1 MLLSCFIH
9 LKLDES
15 IFCAII
21 LIEID
26 FQFLFYKSSFSFF
39 INMLGNTA
47 TKLLPVVTEEKKI
60 DVSVENGEAVLKL
73 STWTENLGW
82 TCQKTMRLEA
92 ELLDDLHRAI
102 SAARY
107 RLNSRKAET
116 DEAVTVKNNVLEF
129 PVIS

>member
-1 MLLSCFIH
+1 MF
-9 LKLDES
+9 
-15 IFCAII
+15 
-21 LIEID
+21 
-26 FQFLFYKSSFSFF
+26 
-39 INMLGNTA
+39 GNTA

-60 DVSVENGEAVLKL
+60 DVSVENGEAILKL

-92 ELLDDLHRAI
+92 EMLDELHRAI

-107 RLNSRKAET
+107 RLNSQK
-116 DEAVTVKNNVLEF
+116 DDDGAVVKNNVLEF

>member
-1 MLLSCFIH
+1 MF
-9 LKLDES
+9 
-15 IFCAII
+15 
-21 LIEID
+21 
-26 FQFLFYKSSFSFF
+26 
-39 INMLGNTA
+39 GNTA

-60 DVSVENGEAVLKL
+60 DVSVENGEAILKL

-92 ELLDDLHRAI
+92 EMLDDLHRAI

-107 RLNSRKAET
+107 RLNSQKT
-116 DEAVTVKNNVLEF
+116 DDAAAVVKNNVLEF